1 MPVTTTRRFM
11 QIRQAEDASV
21 LSTALVDVVD
31 GLPDRLDLLRHVVG
45 DVDVELL
52 FEFHHQL
59 DRIERVGAQII
70 DERGFAGDL
79 VLADAK
85 LLGNDIN
92 DALLN

>member
-11 QIRQAEDASV
+11 RIRQAEDASAPFDG
-21 LSTALVDVVD
+21 LLDVVD
-31 GLPDRLDLLRHVVG
+31 GLADGLDLLRHVVG

-59 DRIERVGAQII
+59 DRIQGIRAQIV

>member
-11 QIRQAEDASV
+11 RIRQAEECFGV
-21 LSTALVDVVD
+21 LDGLGDMVD
-31 GLPDRLDLLRHVVG
+31 GLSDGLDFLRHVVG

-52 FEFHHQL
+52 FEFHHQF
-59 DRIERVGAQII
+59 DRIQRVGAQIV

-79 VLADAK
+79 VFADAK

-92 DALLN
+92 NALLN